1 VITTYSKSTKILLW
15 YLWTEKHIIK
25 TQQKHIHA
33 KKSGNVQYRLVT
45 EQKLTVSLVTFLS
58 GSKIYK
64 IKHYTAPQ
72 YQHKLSPR
80 MVLVCVSQYRNT
92 DLC

>member
-1 VITTYSKSTKILLW
+1 M
-15 YLWTEKHIIK
+15 
-25 TQQKHIHA
+25 Q
-33 KKSGNVQYRLVT
+33 KKSGNVQHRLVT
-45 EQKLTVSLVTFLS
+45 EQQLIVSLVTFFS

-80 MVLVCVSQYRNT
+80 MALVCVSQHRNA
-92 DLC
+92 DSR